1 MMLKANVPY
10 QISVRDQIARLLL
23 LPYLKLNS
31 SSKKRIGRFD
41 STGKE
46 VFWQTFVTDE
56 RPMLEI
62 KIMERQ
68 FPRLMDIE
76 ADVSVIASKHWL
88 QS

>member
-41 STGKE
+41 STGKQ
-46 VFWQTFVTDE
+46 VF
-56 RPMLEI
+56 
-62 KIMERQ
+62 
-68 FPRLMDIE
+68 
-76 ADVSVIASKHWL
+76 
-88 QS
+88 